1 MKLMADGGD
10 ESLRFKNAS
19 CTLYLAAASISP
31 ENSDKSW
38 IDPSII
44 VICEEANL
52 DEAMIPL
59 FSTLYEP
66 LGKNL
71 IASVFVHETMREKF
85 IEKVRAGISTVH
97 RQVKTHEHYARALR
111 LLDCLKSEL
120 ICLQKPDDIGFI
132 YKMVDG
138 SSLMSCEFNQSF
150 FSLEHPSC
158 VVTMHTF
165 RNAIELGQLAQT
177 ERLSF
182 VSAALWCPKIAAAYE
197 AALQLPM
204 TTVYINC
211 CDVPLAP
218 IREFYDYKQPFV
230 VMTDHYHYEVIKSMD
245 RYQMIV
251 FPAQV
256 LWSPESLNE
265 SITEK
270 DIQVRKSQKSKR

>member
-1 MKLMADGGD
+1 MPRVPYTWRQPPYPPGD
-10 ESLRFKNAS
+10 
-19 CTLYLAAASISP
+19 
-31 ENSDKSW
+31 SDKSW

-59 FSTLYEP
+59 FNTLYEP

-85 IEKVRAGISTVH
+85 IEKVRAGIGTVH

-111 LLDCLKSEL
+111 LLDCLKSEV

-150 FSLEHPSC
+150 FSLDHPSG

-165 RNAIELGQLAQT
+165 RNAIELGELAQT
-177 ERLSF
+177 ERLPF
-182 VSAALWCPKIAAAYE
+182 VSAALWCPKMAAAYE
-197 AALQLPM
+197 AALQLPIS
-204 TTVYINC
+204 TVYINC
-211 CDVPLAP
+211 RDVSLAP

-230 VMTDHYHYEVIKSMD
+230 IMADHYHYEVIKNME

-256 LWSPESLNE
+256 LWAPQPLNE
-265 SITEK
+265 KTAEK
-270 DIQVRKSQKSKR
+270 DIQVPNSQKSKW